1 MYKMCLFKIPY
12 KCLFLLE
19 YFILLL
25 QNQTHEQTAVKP
37 SNDHTKATHQ
47 ISNSNQNQLDTGNN
61 KNKRNKTK
69 MSDM

>member
-37 SNDHTKATHQ
+37 SSDHTKATHQ

>member
-1 MYKMCLFKIPY
+1 MLIFIRI
-12 KCLFLLE
+12 F
-19 YFILLL
+19 YFASPKP
-25 QNQTHEQTAVKP
+25 NPKQTAVKP